1 MTTSNA
7 IRTLTSFA
15 AEQLITVD
23 GRKIMILK
31 EDELR
36 RISKYG

>member
-7 IRTLTSFA
+7 IRTLTTFA
-15 AEQLITVD
+15 TENLITVD
-23 GRKIMILK
+23 GRKIIIIN
-31 EDELR
+31 EEELR